1 MKYIE
6 TYSILNKNNSI
17 CSSFREH
24 LPVPDQK
31 ALAIN
36 LYYEWFEPAVDRW
49 LDVAKFKVCLC
60 LPRYGSSRG
69 IMKAS
74 TK

>member
-1 MKYIE
+1 
-6 TYSILNKNNSI
+6 
-17 CSSFREH
+17 

-60 LPRYGSSRG
+60 LLPRMGKLQFMRG
-69 IMKAS
+69 LSAN
-74 TK
+74 

>member
-1 MKYIE
+1 V
-6 TYSILNKNNSI
+6 NNFP
-17 CSSFREH
+17 CFSFREH

-60 LPRYGSSRG
+60 FLPRIGELQFMRDEG
-69 IMKAS
+69 IVS
-74 TK
+74 